1 MTSKTRSSSEG
12 QLGFTATWALVAGG
26 MVGGGIYT
34 ALGVVIAV
42 AAQWAWLSFIIAGI
56 VALTS
61 AYSYA
66 FLANKFEESGGAF
79 EFLREI
85 DRRGIAGSL
94 SWILIV
100 GYVLTMAVYAFA
112 FGHYLAYA
120 FGAGTWLMRLFAVGI
135 MAALITLN
143 LMGTGK
149 ASSVEIVI
157 VAGNLLVLI
166 VLAIVGLLRWQP
178 IQLVAGIE
186 PRGAWGAIIGAAS
199 IFMSYEGFQLLTYE
213 YNEIRQP
220 QKILKPVLI
229 SAVVFV
235 IGIYVAVALG
245 ATMLAGA
252 LFIIEEKQVA
262 LSIAAQ
268 EAGGGIGLIVMTVA
282 AGCAT
287 AAAINSTLF
296 STAKLTKR
304 VADDG
309 ELPQWFEHRN
319 HQDVP
324 DRAVILLGSLAGLL
338 AITGS
343 LSSLVEAASLAFLF
357 TFGTVNLI
365 ATQFSEVQKWIPLLG
380 TVVASIVAL
389 VLIVRL
395 AITATIPLIILLI
408 FTAIAVFGRSAILQK
423 FNSEQSD
430 V

>member
-1 MTSKTRSSSEG
+1 MASNTESSSQG
-12 QLGFTATWALVAGG
+12 KLGFAATWALVAGG

-42 AAQWAWLSFIIAGI
+42 AAQWAWLSFAISGVI
-56 VALTS
+56 ALTS

-66 FLANKFEESGGAF
+66 VLANQFQESGGAF

-85 DRRGIAGSL
+85 DHQGIAGSL

-120 FGAGTWLMRLFAVGI
+120 LGGGAWLMRLFAVGI
-135 MAALITLN
+135 MAALIALN
-143 LMGTGK
+143 LLGTGK
-149 ASSVEIVI
+149 MSSVEIVI
-157 VAGNLLVLI
+157 VAGNLFILVI
-166 VLAIVGLLRWQP
+166 LAIAGLTYWQP
-178 IQLVAGIE
+178 VQLVAGIE
-186 PRGAWGAIIGAAS
+186 PRGAWGSVIGAAS

-213 YNEIRQP
+213 YQEIREP

-229 SAVVFV
+229 SAVAFV
-235 IGIYVAVALG
+235 IGIYIVVTLG

-252 LFIIEEKQVA
+252 LSIIEEKQIA
-262 LSIAAQ
+262 LSIAAE
-268 EAGGGIGLIVMTVA
+268 EAGGNFGLIIMTVA

-296 STAKLTKR
+296 STAKLAKR

-309 ELPQWFEHRN
+309 ELPRWFEHRN
-319 HQDVP
+319 GRNVP
-324 DRAVILLGSLAGLL
+324 DRAVILLGSLAALL
-338 AITGS
+338 SITGS

-365 ATQFSEVQKWIPLLG
+365 ATQFSDVRRWIPRLG
-380 TVVASIVAL
+380 TAVAILVAL
-389 VLIVRL
+389 VLMVRL
-395 AITATIPLIILLI
+395 AITATIPLIILLVLA
-408 FTAIAVFGRSAILQK
+408 AIAIFGRSAILEK
-423 FNSEQSD
+423 FDTE
-430 V
+430 